1 MSKERLRGEANMSED
16 QKIARLAELGTATV
30 YEASGRQ
37 GLIDL
42 PLIQVVQKSRVAGKA
57 RTVQCGQGD
66 NVMVHACIE
75 HIQPGEVVILAQ
87 PESQATALIGD
98 MLVVQ
103 MATAGAVGVLSNGA
117 VRDFEALVE
126 MGLPIWTQFVRV
138 RGATKTEI
146 GRLNTP
152 VAMGGTIIF
161 PEDIVVMDA
170 DGAITVRPSRLD
182 EILEKAEA
190 RAAKETALRERYK
203 NGERS
208 YDLRGWRGSVEAPR

>member
-1 MSKERLRGEANMSED
+1 MNEN

-42 PLIQVVQKSRVAGKA
+42 PLIQVVPKSRVAGKA
-57 RTVQCGQGD
+57 RTVLCGQGD

-75 HIQPGEVVILAQ
+75 HIQPGEIVVLAQ
-87 PESQATALIGD
+87 PESQASALIGD
-98 MLVVQ
+98 MLVTQ
-103 MATAGAVGVLSNGA
+103 MEVAGAAGLLLNGA
-117 VRDFEALVE
+117 VRDLEELVA

-146 GRLNTP
+146 GRLNVP
-152 VAMGGTIIF
+152 VAMGGNMIH
-161 PEDIVVMDA
+161 PGDIVVMDA
-170 DGAITVRPSRLD
+170 DGAITIRPSRLD
-182 EILEKAEA
+182 ETLEKAEA
-190 RAAKETALRERYK
+190 RAAKEDALRQRYQ

-208 YDLRGWRGSVEAPR
+208 YDLHGLRDSVLARPSPPPP

>member
-1 MSKERLRGEANMSED
+1 MNEN

-42 PLIQVVQKSRVAGKA
+42 PLIQVVPKSRVAGRA
-57 RTVQCGQGD
+57 RTVLCGQGD

-75 HIQPGEVVILAQ
+75 HIQPGEIVVLAQ
-87 PESQATALIGD
+87 PESQASALIGD
-98 MLVVQ
+98 MLVTQ
-103 MATAGAVGVLSNGA
+103 MEVAGAAGVLLNGA
-117 VRDFEALVE
+117 VRDFEELVE

-138 RGATKTEI
+138 RGASKTEI
-146 GRLNTP
+146 GRLNVP
-152 VAMGGTIIF
+152 VAMGGNIIY
-161 PEDIVVMDA
+161 PSDIVVMDA
-170 DGAITVRPSRLD
+170 DGAITIRPSRLD

-190 RAAKETALRERYK
+190 RAAKEDALRQRYQ

-208 YDLRGWRGSVEAPR
+208 YDLHGLRDSVEAPP

>member
-1 MSKERLRGEANMSED
+1 MNEN

-42 PLIQVVQKSRVAGKA
+42 PLIQVVPKSRVAGKA
-57 RTVQCGQGD
+57 RTVLCGQGD

-75 HIQPGEVVILAQ
+75 HIQPGEIVVLAQ
-87 PESQATALIGD
+87 PESQAAALIGD
-98 MLVVQ
+98 MLVTQ
-103 MATAGAVGVLSNGA
+103 MEVAGAAGVLLNGA
-117 VRDFEALVE
+117 VRDFEELVE

-146 GRLNTP
+146 GRLNVP
-152 VAMGGTIIF
+152 VAMGGNIIQ
-161 PEDIVVMDA
+161 PSDIVVMDA
-170 DGAITVRPSRLD
+170 DGAITIRPSRLD

-190 RAAKETALRERYK
+190 RAAKEDAWRQRYK

-208 YDLRGWRGSVEAPR
+208 YDLQGLRESVSARPSPPPP

>member
-1 MSKERLRGEANMSED
+1 MDEN

-42 PLIQVVQKSRVAGKA
+42 PLIQVVPKSRVAGKA
-57 RTVQCGQGD
+57 RTVLCGQGD

-75 HIQPGEVVILAQ
+75 HIEPGEIVVLAQ
-87 PESQATALIGD
+87 PESQASALIGD
-98 MLVVQ
+98 MLVTQ
-103 MATAGAVGVLSNGA
+103 MAAAGAAGVLLNGA
-117 VRDFEALVE
+117 VRDFEELVDL
-126 MGLPIWTQFVRV
+126 GLPIWTQFVRI

-146 GRLNTP
+146 GRLNIP
-152 VAMGGTIIF
+152 VAMGGSIIY
-161 PEDIVVMDA
+161 PGDIVVMDA
-170 DGAITVRPSRLD
+170 DGAMSARPSRLD

-190 RAAKETALRERYK
+190 RAAKEAVMRERYK

-208 YDLRGWRGSVEAPR
+208 YDMRGWRDLVEAPR

>member
-1 MSKERLRGEANMSED
+1 MTEQ

-42 PLIQVVQKSRVAGKA
+42 PLIQVVPKSRVAGKA
-57 RTVQCGQGD
+57 RTVLCGQGD

-75 HIQPGEVVILAQ
+75 HIQPGEIVVLAQ
-87 PESQATALIGD
+87 PESQASALIGD
-98 MLVVQ
+98 MLVTQ
-103 MATAGAVGVLSNGA
+103 MQVAGAVGVLLNGA
-117 VRDFEALVE
+117 VRDFSELVE
-126 MGLPIWTQFVRV
+126 LGLPIWTQFVRV
-138 RGATKTEI
+138 RGATKNQI

-152 VAMGGTIIF
+152 VAMGGTIIY
-161 PEDIVVMDA
+161 PGDIVVMDA

-190 RAAKETALRERYK
+190 RAAKEEAMRTRYK
-203 NGERS
+203 AGERS
-208 YDLRGWRGSVEAPR
+208 YDMRGWREFVEAPR

>member
-1 MSKERLRGEANMSED
+1 MNEN

-42 PLIQVVQKSRVAGKA
+42 PLIQVVPKSRVAGKA

-75 HIQPGEVVILAQ
+75 HIQPGEVVVLAQ
-87 PESQATALIGD
+87 PESQASALIGD
-98 MLVVQ
+98 MLVTQ
-103 MATAGAVGVLSNGA
+103 MEVAGAASVLLNGA

-126 MGLPIWTQFVRV
+126 MGMPIWTQFVRV

-146 GRLNTP
+146 GHLNTP
-152 VAMGGTIIF
+152 VAMGGNIIY
-161 PEDIVVMDA
+161 PGDIVVMDA

-190 RAAKETALRERYK
+190 RAEKEERMRARYR

-208 YDLRGWRGSVEAPR
+208 YDLRGWREAVETPR

>member
-1 MSKERLRGEANMSED
+1 MNES

-42 PLIQVVQKSRVAGKA
+42 PLIQIVPKSRVAGKA
-57 RTVQCGQGD
+57 RTVLCGQGD

-75 HIQPGEVVILAQ
+75 HIQPGEIIVLAQ
-87 PESQATALIGD
+87 PESQAVALIGD
-98 MLVVQ
+98 MLVTQ
-103 MATAGAVGVLSNGA
+103 MEVAGAAGILSNGA
-117 VRDFEALVE
+117 VRDAELLAE

-146 GRLNTP
+146 GRLNIP
-152 VAMGGTIIF
+152 VAMGGTIIY
-161 PEDIVVMDA
+161 PGDIVVMDT
-170 DGAITVRPSRLD
+170 DGVICVRPSRLD
-182 EILEKAEA
+182 EILKKAEA
-190 RAAKETALRERYK
+190 RAAKEEDLRKRYK

-208 YDLRGWRGSVEAPR
+208 YDLRGWREMVEAPR